1 MAKIALIT
9 DTHFGVRSESPVL
22 SEYMGRFYSEV
33 FFPYI
38 DKHGIKYVRHLGD
51 IVDRRK
57 YMNYLALRKMREQF
71 IQPCFERDLDVSVII
86 GNHDTFHKNTNDI
99 NSMNEI
105 FKDTSYEKLRWYSDP
120 TEEEIDG
127 TKILMMPWICSG
139 NFQECVRAINE
150 TRAQILF
157 GHLEIAGFEMYR
169 GSVMD
174 HGQSRALFD
183 KFDQVF
189 SGHFHH
195 KSNQGNVDYLGAPYE
210 MTWSD
215 YDDPRGFH
223 VFDTDTRELTFVQ
236 NPFHLFH
243 KIWYN
248 DANKTLAQVLDI
260 DVEKYTNTFVK
271 VVVTE
276 KTNPYW
282 FDMFIDKLEKAGIA
296 DLQIVD
302 DHLQLALDGDDDDVI
317 DEAEDTL
324 TSIKRYA
331 SSFLL
336 EQDPTV
342 VSDLHQLLGGL
353 YNEAQQMEG
362 DA

>member
-1 MAKIALIT
+1 MAKIALVT

-22 SEYMGRFYSEV
+22 SEYMGRFWSEV

-38 DKHGIKYVRHLGD
+38 DAHGIKYVRHLGD

-57 YMNYLALRKMREQF
+57 YMNFLALRKMREQF
-71 IQPCFERDLDVSVII
+71 IQPCMDRDLDVSVII
-86 GNHDTFHKNTNDI
+86 GNHDTFHKNTNEI

-105 FKDTSYEKLRWYSDP
+105 FKGSSYEKLRWYADP

-139 NFQECVRAINE
+139 NYNDCVKAMND
-150 TRAQILF
+150 TKAQVMF

-169 GSVMD
+169 GAVME
-174 HGQSRALFD
+174 HGHSMGLFD

-195 KSNQGNVDYLGAPYE
+195 RSTQGNITYLGAPYE

-223 VFDTDTRELTFVQ
+223 IFDTDTRELTYIQ
-236 NPFHLFH
+236 NPFKLFH
-243 KIWYN
+243 KFWYN
-248 DANKTLAQVLDI
+248 DNGKKLEQLLNI
-260 DVEKYTNTFVK
+260 NTDALQDAYIK
-271 VVVTE
+271 VIVTE
-276 KTNPYW
+276 KNNPYW
-282 FDMFIDKLEKAGIA
+282 FDMYVDKLEKSGIA
-296 DLQIVD
+296 DLQVVD
-302 DHLQLALDGDDDDVI
+302 DHLNLSLEDDEDII

-324 TSIKRYA
+324 TSIKKYA
-331 SSFLL
+331 ASFLADK
-336 EQDPTV
+336 EP
-342 VSDLHQLLGGL
+342 QLLVELNSLLGNL
-353 YNEAQQMEG
+353 YNEALQMES

>member
-9 DTHFGVRSESPVL
+9 DTHFGVRAESPVL
-22 SEYMGRFYSEV
+22 SAYQGRFYKEV
-33 FFPYI
+33 FFPYL
-38 DKHGIKYVRHLGD
+38 DKHNIKHIRHGGD

-57 YMNYLALRKMREQF
+57 YMNFLALRNMREQF
-71 IQPCFERDLDVSVII
+71 IHPIIERGIDCSVII

-105 FKDTSYEKLRWYSDP
+105 FKYSSYEKLRWYSDP

-139 NFQECVRAINE
+139 NYQQCIDAIRE
-150 TRAQILF
+150 TKAQILY

-169 GSVMD
+169 GSVTE
-174 HGQSRALFD
+174 HGHAATLFD

-195 KSNQGNVDYLGAPYE
+195 KSTNGNINYLGAPYE

-223 VFDTDTRELTFVQ
+223 IFDTETRELIFIE
-236 NPFHLFH
+236 NPFKLFR
-243 KIWYN
+243 KFWYN
-248 DANKTLAQVLDI
+248 DAGKKLDDVLNI
-260 DVEKYTNTFVK
+260 DLDGIKDCYVK

-276 KTNPYW
+276 KSNPYW
-282 FDMFIDKLEKAGIA
+282 FDMYVDKLEKSGIA

-302 DHLQLALDGDDDDVI
+302 DHLNLSLESDEEIV

-324 TSIKRYA
+324 TSIKKFAAVY
-331 SSFLL
+331 L
-336 EQDPTV
+336 QDKDP
-342 VSDLHQLLGGL
+342 QLLVELNSLLGNI
-353 YNEAQQMEG
+353 YMESQQMES

>member
-38 DKHGIKYVRHLGD
+38 DEHGIKYVRHLGD

-139 NFQECVRAINE
+139 NFKECVQAIHD
-150 TRAQILF
+150 TRAQVLF

-169 GSVMD
+169 GSIMD
-174 HGQSRALFD
+174 HGQSRSLFD

-236 NPFHLFH
+236 NPFRLFH

-248 DANKTLAQVLDI
+248 DAGKTLAQVLNI
-260 DVEKYTNTFVK
+260 DVEKYANTFVK

-282 FDMFIDKLEKAGIA
+282 FDMFVDKLEKAGIA

-302 DHLQLALDGDDDDVI
+302 DHLQLSMDTEDEVI

-336 EQDPTV
+336 EQDPAV

>member
-1 MAKIALIT
+1 MAKIALVT

-22 SEYMGRFYSEV
+22 SEYMGRFWSEV
-33 FFPYI
+33 FFAYI
-38 DKHGIKYVRHLGD
+38 DAHNIKYVRHLGD

-57 YMNYLALRKMREQF
+57 YMNFLALRKMREQF
-71 IQPCFERDLDVSVII
+71 IQPCIDRGLDVSVII
-86 GNHDTFHKNTNDI
+86 GNHDTFHKNTNEI

-105 FKDTSYEKLRWYSDP
+105 FEGNSYDKLRWYANP

-139 NFQECVRAINE
+139 NYNDCVRAINE
-150 TRAQILF
+150 TKAQVMF

-169 GSVMD
+169 GSIME
-174 HGQSRALFD
+174 HGHSMALFD

-195 KSNQGNVDYLGAPYE
+195 KSTQGNINYLGAPYE

-223 VFDTDTRELTFVQ
+223 IFDTDTRELTYIQ
-236 NPFHLFH
+236 NPFRLFH
-243 KIWYN
+243 KFWYN
-248 DANKTLAQVLDI
+248 DNGKKLEQLLDI
-260 DVEKYTNTFVK
+260 NTDALKDAYIK
-271 VVVTE
+271 VIVTE
-276 KTNPYW
+276 KNNPYW
-282 FDMFIDKLEKAGIA
+282 FDMYVDKLEKSGIA
-296 DLQIVD
+296 DLQVVD
-302 DHLQLALDGDDDDVI
+302 DHLNLSLEDDEDII

-324 TSIKRYA
+324 TSIKKYA
-331 SSFLL
+331 ASFLADK
-336 EQDPTV
+336 DP
-342 VSDLHQLLGGL
+342 QLLVELNSLLGNL
-353 YNEAQQMEG
+353 YNEALQMES

>member
-1 MAKIALIT
+1 MAKIALVT

-22 SEYMGRFYSEV
+22 SEYMGRFWSEL
-33 FFPYI
+33 FFPYL
-38 DKHGIKYVRHLGD
+38 DEHNIKYVRHLGD

-57 YMNYLALRKMREQF
+57 YMNFMALRKMRQQF
-71 IQPCFERDLDVSVII
+71 IHPCIERGLDVSVII

-105 FKDTSYEKLRWYSDP
+105 FSGLAYDKLRWYSDP

-139 NFQECVRAINE
+139 NYSDCINAIND
-150 TRAQILF
+150 TKAQVLM

-169 GSVMD
+169 GAVTD
-174 HGQSRALFD
+174 HGHSAGLFD

-195 KSNQGNVDYLGAPYE
+195 KSTVGNISYLGAPYE

-215 YDDPRGFH
+215 YDDDRGFH
-223 VFDTDTRELTFVQ
+223 IFDTDTRELTYIK
-236 NPFHLFH
+236 NPFRLFH
-243 KIWYN
+243 KFWYN
-248 DANKTLAQVLDI
+248 DAGKKLEDVMGI
-260 DVEKYTNTFVK
+260 DTEALRDTYVK
-271 VVVTE
+271 VIVTE

-282 FDMFIDKLEKAGIA
+282 FDMYVDKIEKSGIA

-302 DHLQLALDGDDDDVI
+302 DHLNLSLEDDEEVI

-324 TSIKRYA
+324 TSIKKFAA
-331 SSFLL
+331 SYL
-336 EQDPTV
+336 QDKDP
-342 VSDLHQLLGGL
+342 QLLVELNSVLGNL
-353 YNEAQQMEG
+353 YNEALQMES

>member
-1 MAKIALIT
+1 MAKIALVT

-22 SEYMGRFYSEV
+22 AAYMGRFWQEV

-38 DKHGIKYVRHLGD
+38 DAHGIKYVRHLGD

-57 YMNYLALRKMREQF
+57 YMNFLALRNMRTQF
-71 IQPCFERDLDVSVII
+71 IEPCIERDLDVSVII

-105 FKDTSYEKLRWYSDP
+105 FKGQSYPKLRWYSDP

-139 NFQECVRAINE
+139 NYNDCIRAMNE
-150 TRAQILF
+150 TKAQVLF

-169 GSVMD
+169 GSVTD
-174 HGQSRALFD
+174 HGHSKGLFD

-189 SGHFHH
+189 SGHFHTR
-195 KSNQGNVDYLGAPYE
+195 STQGNITYLGAPYE

-223 VFDTDTRELTFVQ
+223 IFDTDTRELTYIQ
-236 NPFHLFH
+236 NPFKLFH
-243 KIWYN
+243 KFWYN
-248 DANKTLAQVLDI
+248 DAGKTLDQVLNVDTDELKHAYI
-260 DVEKYTNTFVK
+260 K

-282 FDMFIDKLEKAGIA
+282 FDMFVDKLEKSGIA

-302 DHLQLALDGDDDDVI
+302 DHLNLSLDDDEDLV

-324 TSIKRYA
+324 TSIKKFAAAY
-331 SSFLL
+331 
-336 EQDPTV
+336 
-342 VSDLHQLLGGL
+342 LHDKEPQLLVELNSLLDNL
-353 YNEAQQMEG
+353 YHEALQMES

>member
-1 MAKIALIT
+1 MAKLALVT

-22 SEYMGRFYSEV
+22 SEYMGRFWSEV

-38 DKHGIKYVRHLGD
+38 DEHNIKHVRHLGD

-57 YMNYLALRKMREQF
+57 YMNFLALRKMREQF
-71 IQPCFERDLDVSVII
+71 IQPCFDRDLDVSVII

-105 FKDTSYEKLRWYSDP
+105 FKGSSYDKLRWYSDP

-139 NFQECVRAINE
+139 NYNQCVSAINE
-150 TRAQILF
+150 TKAQVLF

-174 HGQSRALFD
+174 HGQSRSLFD

-195 KSNQGNVDYLGAPYE
+195 KSQQGNIDYLGAPYE

-223 VFDTDTRELTFVQ
+223 VFDTDTRELTFIQ
-236 NPFHLFH
+236 NPLKLFR
-243 KIWYN
+243 KFWYN
-248 DANKTLAQVLDI
+248 DAGKTLDQVLNFDTEVLRDAFI
-260 DVEKYTNTFVK
+260 K

-276 KTNPYW
+276 KNNPYW
-282 FDMFIDKLEKAGIA
+282 FDMYVDKLEKAGIA

-302 DHLQLALDGDDDDVI
+302 DHLNLSMEDEEDIV

-324 TSIKRYA
+324 SSIKRYA
-331 SSFLL
+331 SSFLVD
-336 EQDPTV
+336 QDPKLVT
-342 VSDLHQLLGGL
+342 DLHSLLGGL